1 MRCNWCTGSRRFVV
15 IFGLRSGKLPA
26 AKSREQSGAWYAD
39 PYGTAARRWYD
50 DRTGWSDQVQDA
62 GQTPDK
68 TGLERMDEAAVAPNN
83 SPRLLDGDGKLLPL
97 SRPVDPKYMTNARP
111 VR

>member
-1 MRCNWCTGSRRFVV
+1 MV
-15 IFGLRSGKLPA
+15 FGLRSGNVK
-26 AKSREQSGAWYAD
+26 AKSREHSGAWYAD

-50 DRTGWSDQVQDA
+50 NVTGWSDQVQDA
-62 GQTPDK
+62 GQPPDE

-83 SPRLLDGDGKLLPL
+83 PPRLLDEDGKPLPL
-97 SRPVDPKYMTNARP
+97 SRPVDAKHMTDARP

>member
-1 MRCNWCTGSRRFVV
+1 MALSFRRGSVRE
-15 IFGLRSGKLPA
+15 
-26 AKSREQSGAWYAD
+26 AKSREHAGAWYAD

-50 DRTGWSDQVQDA
+50 NVSGWSDRVQDA

-68 TGLERMDEAAVAPNN
+68 TGLVRIDEAAVAPHNAL
-83 SPRLLDGDGKLLPL
+83 RLLDEDGKPLLL
-97 SRPVDPKYMTNARP
+97 SRPVDPKDMADARP

>member
-1 MRCNWCTGSRRFVV
+1 MFFGS
-15 IFGLRSGKLPA
+15 RSGKA
-26 AKSREQSGAWYAD
+26 REGRSREHSGAWYAD

-50 DRTGWSDQVQDA
+50 DHTGWSDQVQDA

-68 TGLERMDEAAVAPNN
+68 TGLERMDEAAVAPND
-83 SPRLLDGDGKLLPL
+83 SPRLLDGEGKLLPL
-97 SRPVDPKYMTNARP
+97 SRPVDPKDMADARP